1 MKSNLK
7 VMTIVGTRPEIIRL
21 SRVIALLDE
30 TVNHILVHTGQNYD
44 YELNEIFFKELE
56 IRKPDYFMNADTSSL
71 GATIGD
77 IFKKTEEILKKE
89 KPDALLVLGDTNSCL
104 SAYMAKR
111 MHIPIYHM
119 EAGNRCFDFN
129 VPEEINRR
137 VIDHIADFNL
147 VYTEHARRHLLS
159 EGLPHRRI
167 YLTGSPMNEVLN
179 YYLPKIEAS
188 DILDRLNLKAEDYF
202 VVSIHREENV
212 DNPENLKILLD
223 ILKEIATIYKKRVII
238 STHPRTRKRIEGLEG
253 SAACPP
259 QAWVRGQKSEVSDQ
273 RSEVSGQQAEDVPN
287 DSPLT
292 IHDSPLTPGGAGI
305 HSSLITDNSLL
316 SFLKP
321 FGFFDY
327 VKLQKNALCVISDSG
342 TINEESSIL
351 NFPAITV
358 RNSME
363 RPEGLDTGSI
373 ILTGLNKDIIID
385 AIKLV
390 FYEREKGI
398 NKEFTEGYKINNTSI
413 RVVKLITGAAKL
425 SNQWNGIDI
434 SKR

>member
-1 MKSNLK
+1 LKTNTKLK
-7 VMTIVGTRPEIIRL
+7 VITFLGTRPEIIRL
-21 SRVIALLDE
+21 SRVMPLLDKCL
-30 TVNHILVHTGQNYD
+30 NHLIVHTGQNYD
-44 YELNEIFFKELE
+44 YELNEIFFKDLEL
-56 IRKPDYFMNADTSSL
+56 RKPDYFLNADISSL

-77 IFKKTEEILKKE
+77 IFRKSEEVLLKE
-89 KPDALLVLGDTNSCL
+89 KPDAVLVLGDTNSCL
-104 SAYMAKR
+104 AAYMAKR

-137 VIDHIADFNL
+137 IIDHISDFNL

-159 EGLPHRRI
+159 EGLSHRRI

-179 YYLPKIEAS
+179 YYMPKVEKS
-188 DILDRLNLKAEDYF
+188 KILTSLSLEKDDYF

-212 DNPENLKILLD
+212 DNQENLKILLETLNS
-223 ILKEIATIYKKRVII
+223 ISESYNKKLIF
-238 STHPRTRKRIEGLEG
+238 STHPRTRKRIESL
-253 SAACPP
+253 
-259 QAWVRGQKSEVSDQ
+259 KSFQLNKNIE
-273 RSEVSGQQAEDVPN
+273 
-287 DSPLT
+287 
-292 IHDSPLTPGGAGI
+292 
-305 HSSLITDNSLL
+305 
-316 SFLKP
+316 FLKP

-373 ILTGLNKDIIID
+373 ILTGLNTKVIID
-385 AIKLV
+385 SINLVLYEKEQGIK
-390 FYEREKGI
+390 
-398 NKEFTEGYKINNTSI
+398 KEYTEDYKVYNTSF
-413 RVVKLITGAAKL
+413 RTVKLIIGTAKL
-425 SNQWNGIDI
+425 SNQWNAVK
-434 SKR
+434 SK

>member
-1 MKSNLK
+1 MAFEKSSLK

-21 SRVIALLDE
+21 SRVMALLDE

-56 IRKPDYFMNADTSSL
+56 IRKPDFFMNADVSSL
-71 GATIGD
+71 GTTIGD
-77 IFKKTEEILKKE
+77 IFRKTEEILKKE

-129 VPEEINRR
+129 VPEETNRR

-188 DILDRLNLKAEDYF
+188 QILHQLKLEKNEYF

-212 DNPENLKILLD
+212 DNVENLKILLD
-223 ILKEIATIYKKRVII
+223 MLNEVAKLYKKRII
-238 STHPRTRKRIEGLEG
+238 IPTHPRTRKRLEDL
-253 SAACPP
+253 
-259 QAWVRGQKSEVSDQ
+259 EI
-273 RSEVSGQQAEDVPN
+273 N
-287 DSPLT
+287 N
-292 IHDSPLTPGGAGI
+292 
-305 HSSLITDNSLL
+305 SSLFTRHSLL
-316 SFLKP
+316 EFLKP

-351 NFPAITV
+351 DFPAITV

-373 ILTGLNKDIIID
+373 ILTGLNKDVIID
-385 AIKLV
+385 AINLLLYKK
-390 FYEREKGI
+390 EKGI
-398 NKEFTEGYKINNTSI
+398 KKEYANDYKVNNTSL
-413 RVVKLITGAAKL
+413 RVVKLIIGTAKL
-425 SNQWNGIDI
+425 SNKWNGIGI
-434 SKR
+434 SN